1 MGEKLY
7 WIQKTTADNKV
18 VVLTVYRVACNNSVY
33 NIYNGNTTER
43 EKS

>member
-18 VVLTVYRVACNNSVY
+18 VVLIVYRAACSNSAC